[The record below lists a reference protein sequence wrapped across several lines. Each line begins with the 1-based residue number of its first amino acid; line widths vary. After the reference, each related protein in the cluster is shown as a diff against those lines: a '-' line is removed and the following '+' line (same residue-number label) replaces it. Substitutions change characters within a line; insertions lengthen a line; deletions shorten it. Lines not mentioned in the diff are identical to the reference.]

1 MTYNDGLPPTYW
13 YKLSSKDLNAA
24 EPLYVAKEAIMKR
37 IAQMQKKVDL
47 SGSRCYVGVDVHKS
61 AYYVALLS
69 EDGERLQ
76 FSTPAD
82 PHGLLDKLNEMGV
95 VILSLAHETGP
106 TGYGLAWACQELG
119 IQIVVAATSK
129 IPRPISAGGKT
140 DRLDA
145 MKLAEFLAKGM
156 LKSVTIPTPDEHGL
170 REMER
175 RRQRLIGNRRKLK
188 QNIKSF
194 LLRNGLSG
202 AVELAQ
208 WTKAS
213 VEKLR
218 RLEMGNAYL
227 QATLESFMSELDL
240 LNAQIQKMK
249 EALTRESARQG
260 KGVMLRNLKTIPGV
274 GETVAQTFAAEIFRP
289 ERFER
294 AEEICAYVGLAP
306 IISQS
311 GQSQGKAFLRQVGQN
326 YFRSILVESAWASI
340 RRDKYFRD
348 FYTRI
353 RSKTNLPQKAIVA
366 VARKLLIVIWRVAV
380 ENRVYRP
387 AK

>member
-1 MTYNDGLPPTYW
+1 
-13 YKLSSKDLNAA
+13 
-24 EPLYVAKEAIMKR
+24 MKR
-37 IAQMQKKVDL
+37 ITQKKKKVEL
-47 SGSRCYVGVDVHKS
+47 SGSRCYVGVDVHKVT
-61 AYYVALLS
+61 YYVALLS
-69 EDGERLQ
+69 EAGARLQ

-82 PHGLLDKLNEMGV
+82 PRGLLSKLNEMGV
-95 VILSLAHETGP
+95 EILSLAHETGP

-119 IQIVVAATSK
+119 VPIVAAAASK
-129 IPRPISAGGKT
+129 IPRPVSAGGKT

-156 LKSVTIPTPDEHGL
+156 LKSVGIPTPDEHGL
-170 REMER
+170 RELER
-175 RRQRLIGNRRKLK
+175 RRQRLIGSRRKLK

-194 LLRNGLSG
+194 LLRNGLSS

-208 WTKAS
+208 WTKTS
-213 VEKLR
+213 IEKLR
-218 RLEMGNAYL
+218 KLEMGSVYL
-227 QATLESFMSELDL
+227 QATLDSFMSELDL
-240 LNAQIQKMK
+240 LDAQIQKMK
-249 EALTRESARQG
+249 EALAIESIRQG
-260 KGVMLRNLKTIPGV
+260 KDSMLRNLKTIPGV

-311 GQSQGKAFLRQVGQN
+311 GQGQGKAFLRRVGQD
-326 YFRSILVESAWASI
+326 YFRSILVESAWTSV
-340 RRDKYFRD
+340 RRDQYFRN

-353 RSKTNLPQKAIVA
+353 RSKTNLPQKAIIA

-380 ENRVYRP
+380 ENRAYKPV
-387 AK
+387 